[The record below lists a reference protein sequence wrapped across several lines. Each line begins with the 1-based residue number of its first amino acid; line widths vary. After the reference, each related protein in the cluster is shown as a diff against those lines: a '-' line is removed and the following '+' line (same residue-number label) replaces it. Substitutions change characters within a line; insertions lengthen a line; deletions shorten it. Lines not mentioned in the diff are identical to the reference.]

1 MTKPKKMTNA
11 EIVQE
16 LYKINDAFNKWAN
29 KCNNNELVISLF
41 IKFLGEKLKI
51 DTLKQDFQKWLIDWK
66 AEQEK
71 QNDKTDG

>member
-1 MTKPKKMTNA
+1 MTKSKKMTNA

-29 KCNNNELVISLF
+29 KSNNNELVISLF
-41 IKFLGEKLKI
+41 IEFLGEKLKI

-66 AEQEK
+66 AKQEK
-71 QNDKTDG
+71 ENDKTNG

>member
-29 KCNNNELVISLF
+29 KSNNNELVISLF

-71 QNDKTDG
+71 QNDKIF

>member
-29 KCNNNELVISLF
+29 KSNNNELVISLF